1 MARESQVIRK
11 FAMRWYLL
19 AISET
24 TQICLTNMTVQTSA
38 EGGLAF
44 FTEDMDFGCEYVFV
58 CVRNE

>member
-1 MARESQVIRK
+1 MVSPSNIRNYTN
-11 FAMRWYLL
+11 M
-19 AISET
+19 S
-24 TQICLTNMTVQTSA
+24 NMTVQTSA